1 MNVFTFTGNIGKA
14 AEVKYLPSGSAV
26 CTFSVAVKSGFGDK
40 QKTTWVKCGM
50 FGKRAE
56 GQLPQY
62 LGTGA
67 HVAISGE
74 LTLDEWEKDGQKHS
88 MLKVNVSELTLI
100 KSGAE
105 TQQPA
110 QQGGFQPQ
118 QAPAQ
123 QGFNPNNPPAPPQ
136 NQPMGVHQAAPKNGF
151 PQGDDPIPF

>member
-26 CTFSVAVKSGFGDK
+26 CSFSVAVKSGFGDK

-67 HVAISGE
+67 QVAISGE

-88 MLKVNVSELTLI
+88 MLKVNVSDLTLL

-105 TQQPA
+105 TQQA
-110 QQGGFQPQ
+110 QQQGGFQQ
-118 QAPAQ
+118 PAQ
-123 QGFNPNNPPAPPQ
+123 LQYNPNQPPPPPA
-136 NQPMGVHQAAPKNGF
+136 NQQMGVHQAGQQNGF